1 MDGNTLKKIGTLGG
15 PIHIKKDMRNYYF
28 GGNEPGGNF
37 SKEKL
42 FGANGPLHPGMKDE
56 HQVAVSALYSDTKG
70 TLIRELSEQ
79 THLTREE
86 AEKTVNE
93 LLRKGILEE
102 VKDPTLGKIL
112 VFKEV
117 R

>member
-1 MDGNTLKKIGTLGG
+1 MDGNTLRKVGTLGG
-15 PIHIKKDMRNYYF
+15 PITVRKDLRQYYF
-28 GGNEPGGNF
+28 GSSQAGGNF

-42 FGANGPLHPGMKDE
+42 FGTKGPLHPGMQDE
-56 HQVAVSALYSDTKG
+56 AEVTLGALHSDTKG

-86 AEKTVNE
+86 AMKVVEE

-102 VKDPTLGKIL
+102 IKDPALGKVL
-112 VFKEV
+112 VFKEG

>member
-1 MDGNTLKKIGTLGG
+1 MDKDTLRKIGTLGG
-15 PIHIKKDMRNYYF
+15 PIHVRKDLKNMYF
-28 GGNEPGGNF
+28 GGNEPGGPF

-42 FGANGPLHPGMKDE
+42 FGANGPLHPGMKNQE
-56 HQVAVSALYSDTKG
+56 LALSALHSDTKS
-70 TLIRELSEQ
+70 TLVKELVDQ

-86 AEKTVNE
+86 AEKTVEE

-102 VKDPTLGKIL
+102 VEDPNLGRIL
-112 VFKEV
+112 VFKGG

>member
-1 MDGNTLKKIGTLGG
+1 MIDKETLKKVGTLGG
-15 PIHIKKDMRNYYF
+15 PIHVRKDLNNMYF
-28 GGNEPGGNF
+28 GGNEPGGAF

-42 FGANGPLHPGMKDE
+42 FGCRGPLHPGMPAE
-56 HQVAVSALYSDTKG
+56 HEVALGALHSDTKK
-70 TLIRELSEQ
+70 TLISELIDQ

-86 AEKTVNE
+86 AEKTINE

-102 VKDPTLGKIL
+102 VEDPTLGRVL
-112 VFKEV
+112 VFKE